1 MKNLLERLSRFF
13 MLVLRMLTEDFI
25 PEEKETGRKG
35 GKRKH
40 SAGPKGNHTYN
51 NGKKALEREPV
62 AGSPAKNGRQPAFA
76 PAKGKNVCADR
87 LVIPAYLPEE
97 GG

>member
-13 MLVLRMLTEDFI
+13 MFVLRMLTEDFI

-40 SAGPKGNHTYN
+40 SAGPKRNHTYN
-51 NGKKALEREPV
+51 NGEKALEREPA
-62 AGSPAKNGRQPAFA
+62 AGIPARNGRKTAFA
-76 PAKGKNVCADR
+76 PAKGKNVRGER
-87 LVIPAYLPEE
+87 LVIPAYLPD
-97 GG
+97 GGG